1 MDNFD
6 ISLLIPVF
14 NCELYI
20 ERAIRSALQNK
31 ILSPNLEI
39 VVIDDCS
46 NDQTPKILQKFEKK
60 IKLVR
65 HKQNLGLPSAL
76 NTGILESSGQFI
88 VRLDADDFILP
99 EYTFLLGT
107 FLKRNKHLDA
117 VKCDY
122 YIVDKMENITTL
134 ENSEDRP
141 IGCGIMF
148 RREQLIDIGLYNPEY
163 RLNEDKELVERF
175 TMKYKITR
183 VPVPLYKYYF
193 HGENMTFN
201 NGIHNN

>member
-134 ENSEDRP
+134 ENSEERP

-193 HGENMTFN
+193 HGENMTLN
-201 NGIHNN
+201 NNTNNY

>member
-134 ENSEDRP
+134 ENSEERP

-175 TMKYKITR
+175 TKKYKITR

-193 HGENMTFN
+193 HGENMTLN
-201 NGIHNN
+201 NNTNNS